1 MKHTRII
8 AFLLA
13 VFTIAFMLCMA
24 TSCSTEQTAKLQE
37 KLAKANASYQVKT
50 RISIGQTFGLLG
62 TLALEYQKLVH
73 DNAEAA
79 AAAAAAGGNL
89 GVITGAKTAVDVLP

>member
-8 AFLLA
+8 AFLVT
-13 VFTIAFMLCMA
+13 VFTIAFMLCMV

-37 KLAKANASYQVKT
+37 KVAKANASYQVKT
-50 RISIGQTFGLLG
+50 GITIGQSLGLIGSVWLD
-62 TLALEYQKLVH
+62 YQKLVH

-79 AAAAAAGGNL
+79 AAAAAAGGNPE
-89 GVITGAKTAVDVLP
+89 VITGAKTAVDVLP